1 MKNIVNMR
9 FKVVFLLV
17 TALTMLAAAAEASPY
32 SNKWRIKV
40 NHSAKSDGTI
50 VFRVSPKN
58 QPSIDVTVHIKNLT
72 TENHVAAKIR
82 DAFKEQLPRDGY
94 HVERDDFEDVLIKKR
109 GDTPNFGLEL
119 VSSSVEKVSIRMH
132 KE

>member
-1 MKNIVNMR
+1 MFWKE
-9 FKVVFLLV
+9 KSLLGKII
-17 TALTMLAAAAEASPY
+17 LFFGLAIFVSSTVYAGDL

-40 NHSAKSDGTI
+40 NHNAKSDGEI
-50 VFRVSPKN
+50 VFRISPEN
-58 QPSIDVTVHIKNLT
+58 QTAIDVSVFIKAHT
-72 TENHVAAKIR
+72 MENSVAADIKK
-82 DAFKEQLPRDGY
+82 AMKAQLPKDGY

-119 VSSSVEKVSIRMH
+119 VSNGVEGVSINLH

>member
-1 MKNIVNMR
+1 MFWKE
-9 FKVVFLLV
+9 KSLLGKIILLFG
-17 TALTMLAAAAEASPY
+17 LTVLLSSTVYAGDL

-40 NHSAKSDGTI
+40 NHNAKSDGEI
-50 VFRVSPKN
+50 VFRISPEN
-58 QPSIDVTVHIKNLT
+58 QTASEVAVHIKAHT
-72 TENHVAAKIR
+72 RENSVAAEIR
-82 DAFKEQLPRDGY
+82 DALKAQLPKDGY

-119 VSSSVEKVSIRMH
+119 VSNGVEGVSINLH